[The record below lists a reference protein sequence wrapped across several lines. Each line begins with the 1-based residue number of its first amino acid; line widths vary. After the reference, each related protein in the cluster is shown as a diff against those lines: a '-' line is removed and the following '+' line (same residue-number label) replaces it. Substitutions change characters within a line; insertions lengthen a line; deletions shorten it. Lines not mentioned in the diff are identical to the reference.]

1 MPTDIILL
9 MWRAGSYPIVDGRLG
24 NRQVIFLPEPASH
37 FFRRPLLLTDK
48 FKDPAR
54 TLGEMERLPG
64 IFALRR
70 LVFKTASR
78 PSYTPLELELRLFSR
93 DMVLTHTPI
102 VSAMKLSERFFC
114 SNTLIVYLCSE
125 VNCLYIAIQN

>member
-1 MPTDIILL
+1 MEDLEIDRLSSFLSQPATFSGDHYSLRISSKALL
-9 MWRAGSYPIVDGRLG
+9 
-24 NRQVIFLPEPASH
+24 
-37 FFRRPLLLTDK
+37 
-48 FKDPAR
+48 R
-54 TLGEMERLPG
+54 TQGEMERLSG
-64 IFALRR
+64 ILALRR